1 MKKIFFLVL
10 SIIIV
15 STFIGC
21 NILNLDQGNNG
32 NDNSKITVVVSIVPE
47 ATFVEAVAGDLVE
60 VVVVIPPGNS
70 PANYQPTTMEMQAL
84 SDADLYFVMQVP
96 TEEANILP
104 RIFDFNEDIVLVNL
118 RDAVS
123 EEYPLRYMESHEH
136 EDEHIEEHE
145 ENEND
150 EHDDEHT
157 DTIDPHI
164 WLSPKRVIIMVQTIA
179 DELSK
184 LDKDNASIYQT
195 NAKEY
200 IENLVLADKEIKE
213 IIDKMDNKAFMIY
226 HGAYGYFADDYGLEM
241 ISLEADGKAA
251 TAVKMLEVIEHAKG
265 ERITSIFYQDEFDD
279 RQAETIAVE
288 IGGTV
293 KKATPLSKDY
303 IQGLRDFAYALG
315 SNG

>member
-1 MKKIFFLVL
+1 MKKTIFLVL
-10 SIIIV
+10 SIIML
-15 STFIGC
+15 STFVGC
-21 NILNLDQGNNG
+21 NILSAEQGNN
-32 NDNSKITVVVSIVPE
+32 DSKITVVVSIVPE

-60 VVVVIPPGNS
+60 VVIVIPPGNS

-104 RIFDFNEDIVLVNL
+104 NIFDFNENIVLVNL

-123 EEYPLRYMESHEH
+123 EEYPLRYMESHE
-136 EDEHIEEHE
+136 DEHIEEHE
-145 ENEND
+145 KNENV

-184 LDKDNASIYQT
+184 LDEENASVYQA

-200 IENLVLADKEIKE
+200 IENLVLVDKEIKGIVDRME
-213 IIDKMDNKAFMIY
+213 NKAFMIY

-241 ISLEADGKAA
+241 ISLEADGKSA
-251 TAVKMLEVIEHAKG
+251 TAVKMQEVIEYAKEKG
-265 ERITSIFYQDEFDD
+265 ITSIFYQEEFDD
-279 RQAETIAVE
+279 RQAETIAEE
-288 IGGTV
+288 IGGMV

-303 IQGLRDFAYALG
+303 IQGLRDFAYVLG